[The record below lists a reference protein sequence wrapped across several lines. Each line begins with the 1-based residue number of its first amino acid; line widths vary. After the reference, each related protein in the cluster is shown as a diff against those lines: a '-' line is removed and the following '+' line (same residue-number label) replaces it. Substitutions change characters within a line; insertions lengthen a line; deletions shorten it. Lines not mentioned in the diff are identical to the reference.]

1 MSISSSSVDA
11 IVERRRMRRQ
21 LAFWR
26 AAAFVVL
33 AVAIIA
39 IAWRFGGIGTGS
51 PLQAHIA
58 RVSIDGLITGDDA
71 TLKMLRDIGDSN
83 AEAVVLSIE
92 SPGGTTTGSEL
103 VYDEIRRL
111 ATDKKKPVVAVVGTM
126 AASGAYIA
134 ALSADR
140 IFAQGNSL
148 VGSIGVLIQ
157 YPNFAGLLDKVGV
170 KFEAVKSS
178 PLKAAPNGLEPTSEE
193 ARAAMAALVSDSFDW
208 FKQLVKD
215 RRHLSDEELAKV
227 DDGRVFTGR
236 QGLPLK
242 LVDAVGGERD
252 AIHWLEKE
260 KGVAKDL
267 PIKDWKPDRSLG
279 RFAFF
284 GSAAAVADGLGL
296 TSLGATLRQGELAA
310 DGQLLDG
317 LVSIWQ
323 LPSRD

>member
-1 MSISSSSVDA
+1 
-11 IVERRRMRRQ
+11 MRRQ
-21 LAFWR
+21 LMFWR

-33 AVAIIA
+33 ALAIIGV
-39 IAWRFGGIGTGS
+39 AWRFGGVGTGS

-58 RVSIDGLITGDDA
+58 RVSITGLITGDDA
-71 TLKMLRDIGDSN
+71 SLKLIRDVGESN
-83 AEAVVLSIE
+83 AQAVVLSIE
-92 SPGGTTTGSEL
+92 SPGGTTTGSERL
-103 VYDEIRRL
+103 YEEIRRL
-111 ATDKKKPVVAVVGTM
+111 STEKKKPVVAVVGTL

-148 VGSIGVLIQ
+148 VGSIGVLIE

-193 ARAAMAALVSDSFDW
+193 ARAAMASLVADSFDW
-208 FKQLVKD
+208 FKTLVKD
-215 RRHLSDEELAKV
+215 RRRLSDEELAKV

-236 QGLPLK
+236 QGVPLK
-242 LVDAVGGERD
+242 LVDALGGERE
-252 AIHWLEKE
+252 AIKWLENE

-267 PIKDWKPDRSLG
+267 PIRDWKPERSLG

-284 GSAAAVADGLGL
+284 GSAAAVADGFGM
-296 TSLGATLRQGELAA
+296 TGLGATLRQSELAA
-310 DGQLLDG
+310 DSQLLDG

-323 LPSRD
+323 LPNRD